1 MEARRLGSDSA
12 QHINPARAIVS
23 ECLKKKETGLAVCQM
38 KNLDFSHR
46 FISRLVR
53 QTLAV
58 ILAGGRGSRLKGL
71 TENRAKPAMPFGG
84 KYRII
89 DFPLSNCLNS
99 GIRQIEV
106 VTQYKAHTLIRHLSQ
121 GWNFLRGDFE
131 EFIEILPAQQQRGSE
146 WYQGTADAVFQNLD
160 LMQTHRY
167 AYALILG
174 GDHIYKMDYSTLLGF
189 HVSREADVTV
199 GLSVVPIGEAS
210 RYGIVRLDSDD
221 RVVDF
226 REKPDPLPEEWYPEG
241 QAVASM
247 GIYVFN
253 RDFLNSCLREDA
265 SRADSG
271 HDFGHDLLPRLLSTA
286 KVFGFRFTDGVG
298 APAYWR
304 DIADLD
310 AYWRSNMELVE
321 VIPEC
326 NLYDLD
332 WPIWTAAEQGPPA
345 KFVFDEPS
353 RKGMALNSLIAGG
366 SIISGSAIRTS
377 VVSRNVRIEDGCE
390 VEQSVILSG
399 ATIGVGS
406 RLRRVVVEEGVNLKP
421 GTWIGYD
428 PATDARDYERSLSGI
443 TLVR

>member
-1 MEARRLGSDSA
+1 
-12 QHINPARAIVS
+12 
-23 ECLKKKETGLAVCQM
+23 M

-106 VTQYKAHTLIRHLSQ
+106 ITQYKAHTLIRHLSQ
-121 GWNFLRGDFE
+121 GWSFLRGDFE
-131 EFIEILPAQQQRGSE
+131 EFIEILPAQQQRGTQ
-146 WYQGTADAVFQNLD
+146 WYQGTADAVYQNLE

-189 HVSREADVTV
+189 HVSRGADVTV
-199 GLSVVPIGEAS
+199 ALSVVPVSEVS
-210 RYGIVRLDSDD
+210 RYGIVRLDSED
-221 RVVDF
+221 RLIDF
-226 REKPDPLPEEWYPEG
+226 REKPESLPSGWYPG
-241 QAVASM
+241 DQAIASM

-253 RDFLNSCLREDA
+253 RDFLNSCLEED
-265 SRADSG
+265 SGRTDSG
-271 HDFGHDLLPRLLSTA
+271 HDFGHDLLPRLIASA
-286 KVFGFRFTDGVG
+286 KVYGFRFTDGSG
-298 APAYWR
+298 IPAYWR

-310 AYWRSNMELVE
+310 AYWNSNMELVQ

-353 RKGMALNSLIAGG
+353 RRGMALNSLIAGG
-366 SIISGSAIRTS
+366 SIISGSVIRSS

-390 VEQSVILSG
+390 IEQSVILSG
-399 ATIGVGS
+399 ATIGTGS
-406 RLRRVVVEEGVNLKP
+406 RLHRVVVEEGITLGP
-421 GTWIGYD
+421 GTHIGYD
-428 PATDARDYERSLSGI
+428 PVTDARVYERSSGGI

>member
-1 MEARRLGSDSA
+1 M
-12 QHINPARAIVS
+12 
-23 ECLKKKETGLAVCQM
+23 KE
-38 KNLDFSHR
+38 LDFSHQ

-53 QTLAV
+53 RTLAV

-71 TENRAKPAMPFGG
+71 TESRAKPAMPFGG

-106 VTQYKAHTLIRHLSQ
+106 ITQYKAHTLIRHLSQ

-131 EFIEILPAQQQRGSE
+131 EFIEILPAQQQHGMQ
-146 WYQGTADAVFQNLD
+146 WYQGTADAVFQNLG
-160 LMQTHRY
+160 LMHAHRY
-167 AYALILG
+167 GHALILG
-174 GDHIYKMDYSTLLGF
+174 GDHVYKMDYGTLMGF
-189 HVSREADVTV
+189 HVSRGADVTI
-199 GLSVVPIGEAS
+199 GLSSVPVDQAS
-210 RYGIVRLDSDD
+210 RYGIVRLDSND

-226 REKPDPLPEEWYPEG
+226 CEKPNQLSEDWCPGG

-253 RDFLNSCLREDA
+253 RDFLDSCLLED
-265 SRADSG
+265 SQRTDSS
-271 HDFGHDLLPRLLSTA
+271 HDFGHDILPRLLPSA
-286 KVFGFRFTDGVG
+286 KILGFRFTNGSG

-304 DIADLD
+304 DIGDLD
-310 AYWRSNMELVE
+310 AYWKSNMELAE
-321 VIPEC
+321 VLPEC

-366 SIISGSAIRTS
+366 AIISGSVIRAS
-377 VVSRNVRIEDGCE
+377 VISRNVRIEDGCE
-390 VEQSVILSG
+390 IEQSVILSG
-399 ATIGVGS
+399 ATIGSGS
-406 RLRRVVVEEGVNLKP
+406 RLRRVVVEEGANLQP
-421 GTWIGYD
+421 GSWVGYD
-428 PATDARDYERSLSGI
+428 GEADARCHERSPGGI